1 MKGYDELNQKVNLNQ
16 LEKIMR
22 ILKSKNKSIY
32 ITKDG
37 FTEQAL

>member
-1 MKGYDELNQKVNLNQ
+1 MRGYDELNQKVNLNQ

-32 ITKDG
+32 IFKDEIPN
-37 FTEQAL
+37 FC